1 MKLFEEF
8 SKRAP
13 NRVFFSIL
21 LGALSG
27 VFAALLIPI
36 VLNAINN
43 DAGRFTEVELVNR
56 YFLGFEVANY
66 KFAALFFFACIFIL
80 CARSFSQ
87 IALIRISLDLT
98 SSLRIRVYNRVINS
112 SIPALEKLGH
122 SRIIATITEDVR
134 RIIMGAQMLPD
145 LIINVVTVLGMLSFL
160 LYLNSDVFLFVLGAI
175 VFGIVTYQ
183 IPVYFGNKAMNHSRT
198 TFDKLQESIRGLIYG
213 TKELKLNK
221 AKRND
226 YFENI
231 LLNHEHEVKCA
242 DKKALTL
249 VRMAINYGDLLSFY
263 IIGVVTFV
271 FVNYHAINSNE
282 MLGVVMA
289 LLYLT
294 GPVAAILNCSPQLIM
309 AKISLNKLNQLLEEI
324 PTENANQEVF
334 SIAPWDSIVF
344 KDVVYRHT
352 SVIDKFADDITAT
365 EQETFAVGPVSFEI
379 KRGEVTF
386 IVGGNGSGKST
397 LSKVITQHYI
407 PDSGSVTFGET
418 VLDQHN
424 LNSCRNEVT
433 AIFSDYYLFDRL
445 LGVNADS
452 SAQLVN
458 EYLEYLELD
467 KKVEVSKGHFSTLK
481 LSDGQRKRL
490 ALLVSFIE
498 DKSLYVFDEWAAD
511 QDPVFKKV
519 FYEKIL
525 PDLKAKN
532 KAIVVVSHDDRYF
545 PVADKLLIMED
556 GQLIKTQINDCN
568 KVTHFDRSKIDE
580 LTPTLDIA

>member
-1 MKLFEEF
+1 MKLFDEF

-66 KFAALFFFACIFIL
+66 QFAALFFFACVFIL

-98 SSLRIRVYNRVINS
+98 TSLRISVYNRVINS
-112 SIPALEKLGH
+112 SIPALEKLGP

-183 IPVYFGNKAMNHSRT
+183 IPVYFGNKAMNHSRV
-198 TFDKLQESIRGLIYG
+198 TFDKLQESIRGLLYG

-221 AKRND
+221 AKRDD
-226 YFENI
+226 YFGNI
-231 LLNHEHEVKCA
+231 LLSHENEVKCA

-263 IIGVVTFV
+263 IIGVVTFI
-271 FVNYHAINSNE
+271 FVNYHSVSSNE

-324 PTENANQEVF
+324 PTENANEDVF

-344 KDVVYRHT
+344 KDVTYRHT
-352 SVIDKFADDITAT
+352 SAVDKSANDVTAT
-365 EQETFAVGPVSFEI
+365 EQETFAVGPMSFEI

-407 PDSGSVTFGET
+407 PDSGSVNFGET

-424 LNSCRNEVT
+424 LNSCRNEVS

-445 LGVNADS
+445 LGVNVDG

-532 KAIVVVSHDDRYF
+532 KAIVVISHDDRYF
-545 PVADKLLIMED
+545 SIADKLLIMED
-556 GQLIKTQINDCN
+556 GQLIKTQMNDRN
-568 KVTHFDRSKIDE
+568 KVTHFHRNNIDE
-580 LTPTLDIA
+580 LTPTLDMV